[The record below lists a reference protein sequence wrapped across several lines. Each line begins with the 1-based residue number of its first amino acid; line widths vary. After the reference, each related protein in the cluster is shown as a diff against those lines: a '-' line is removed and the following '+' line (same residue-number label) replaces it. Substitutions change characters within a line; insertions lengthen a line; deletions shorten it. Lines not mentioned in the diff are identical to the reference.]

1 MHLNFYQTQQIDKLI
16 SDTDAIAAEKEK
28 NTCCLMKILQ
38 NVVFL
43 SETRPCAT

>member
-16 SDTDAIAAEKEK
+16 SDAIAAEKEK
-28 NTCCLMKILQ
+28 NTRCLMKILQ

-43 SETRPCAT
+43 SETRPCAM